1 MSDNDIKQSLAEI
14 MSHLGAA
21 QIQRAPSD
29 DKIIAEHIDQ
39 ALDIATKTYRSIK
52 D

>member
-1 MSDNDIKQSLAEI
+1 MTEKEVKERLLDI

-21 QIQRAPSD
+21 KCQRAPSD
-29 DKIIAEHIDQ
+29 DQIIAEHIDR
-39 ALDIATKTYRSIK
+39 AHEIATATYRSIK